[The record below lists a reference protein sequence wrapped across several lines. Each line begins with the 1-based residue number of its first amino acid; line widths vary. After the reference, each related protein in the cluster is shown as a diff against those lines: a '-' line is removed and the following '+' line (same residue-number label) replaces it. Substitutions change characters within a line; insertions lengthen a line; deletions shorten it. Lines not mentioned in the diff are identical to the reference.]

1 MLWKEI
7 HHKLLN
13 DVRAGHYSAGEKIPT
28 EAELARRFNVNRHTV
43 RRALSLLRDEGFVFS
58 KRGAGVFVTG
68 KNATYRIGKRTRF
81 SQNIS
86 SDGVPSRQVTSVETR
101 HATYLEAG
109 KLALKTS
116 DMVHVAEG
124 LGYLENTPIMHSVSQ
139 FPAGRCDGILTYLQ
153 TNPSKT
159 DAFAALGIADYLRKE
174 TEVTAVTATAM
185 MANMLSCAV
194 GAPLLRVNSVNILVD
209 GTPIEYGTTHFIGDR
224 MVLSVHNE

>member
-7 HHKLLN
+7 HDELLN
-13 DVRAGHYSAGEKIPT
+13 DVRAGHYAAGEKMPT

-43 RRALSLLRDEGFVFS
+43 RRALGLLRETGFVLS
-58 KRGAGVFVTG
+58 KKGAGVFVTG

-86 SDGVPSRQVTSVETR
+86 ADGVPSRQITSVETR
-101 HATYLEAG
+101 HATRLEAG

-116 DMVHVAEG
+116 DIVHVAEG
-124 LGYLENTPIMHSVSQ
+124 LGHLENTPIMHSVSR
-139 FPAGRCDGILTYLQ
+139 FPSGRCDGILAHLQ

-159 DAFAALGIADYLRKE
+159 DAFTALGIADYLRKE

-185 MANMLSCAV
+185 MANILRCEL
-194 GAPLLRVNSVNILVD
+194 GAPLLRVNSVNVLLD
-209 GTPIEYGTTHFIGDR
+209 GAPIEYGTTHFIGDR
-224 MVLSVHNE
+224 MVLSVHTD